1 MYFLRN
7 KDQNSDRMATQ
18 RQRVE
23 LLGTGAQ
30 VSGQSKCAVL
40 RLQYLKGRK
49 PGGRLAGA
57 ETTVL
62 RATAPD

>member
-40 RLQYLKGRK
+40 RLQYLSVR
-49 PGGRLAGA
+49 PEA
-57 ETTVL
+57 L
-62 RATAPD
+62 RVI